1 MTRNEYVRC
10 VLALFHSALHAAPRR
25 RAAAADRRLAAQL
38 FDEGIDLQTVEAAS
52 LLATARRTIRPAQ
65 LGPLPP
71 IRSLAYL
78 LPVIREIQQQPLD
91 PAYLDYLR
99 RRLPTSRSLF
109 DGN

>member
-1 MTRNEYVRC
+1 MTRTEYVRGL
-10 VLALFHSALHAAPRR
+10 LALFHSALHTAPRSK
-25 RAAAADRRLAAQL
+25 AYAADRRLAAQL
-38 FDEGIDLQTVEAAS
+38 FDEGIDLQTVEAAL
-52 LLATARRTIRPAQ
+52 LLATARRAIRPAQ
-65 LGPLPP
+65 LVLLPP

-99 RRLPTSRSLF
+99 RRLPISRSLF